1 MKKIILL
8 IITILW
14 MIVIFIFSN
23 QDASKSADYS
33 DSLIKSTIVNI
44 YKLFNN
50 NPTEEKI
57 EEIVETW
64 DLPVRKLAHLTEYFI
79 LGVLMFLTL
88 NSYNIKIIYIVILL
102 CFLYA
107 VSDEIHQLFV
117 IGRYGNIID
126 VLIDTL
132 GSTLGVF
139 LVKRKKNEVY

>member
-1 MKKIILL
+1 
-8 IITILW
+8 

-44 YKLFNN
+44 YKLFDN

>member
-44 YKLFNN
+44 YKLFDN

>member
-14 MIVIFIFSN
+14 MIVIFILSN

-107 VSDEIHQLFV
+107 VFDEIHQLFV
-117 IGRYGNIID
+117 IGRDGNIID

>member
-44 YKLFNN
+44 YKLFDN

-117 IGRYGNIID
+117 IGRDGNIID

-139 LVKRKKNEVY
+139 LVKRKKK

>member
-1 MKKIILL
+1 
-8 IITILW
+8 

-117 IGRYGNIID
+117 IGRDGNIID

-139 LVKRKKNEVY
+139 LVKRKKK

>member
-117 IGRYGNIID
+117 IGRDGNIID

-139 LVKRKKNEVY
+139 LVKRKKK